1 MQTAGY
7 KNARGKV
14 LHYYN
19 NKYIGGCDLDFFKI
33 PPQILGEGAKIRL
46 KKLGEPGEVFYE
58 LALEMIRTIEE
69 RAQEKRPAVLILPV
83 GPVGQ
88 YPIFVR
94 LVMERRLSLRH
105 CWFINMDE
113 YLDED
118 DNWLPTDHPL
128 SFRGFMESEVY
139 GTIDPALLMPE
150 EQRLF
155 PDPRDTGK
163 VLKQITQLGGVDLCI
178 GGLGINGHLAFNE
191 PQPDLTAAAFAA
203 LPARVLDISAET
215 RAVNALAGYGG
226 AMAAMPARCVTLG
239 MAEILG
245 ARKIR
250 VGCFREWHRGAVRQA
265 AYGDVT
271 SAFPATLLQQHSDAE
286 ILLTTEVSRQPFGD

>member
-1 MQTAGY
+1 M
-7 KNARGKV
+7 
-14 LHYYN
+14 
-19 NKYIGGCDLDFFKI
+19 DFFKI
-33 PPQILGEGAKIRL
+33 TPQNLGEGAKIRL

-58 LALEMIRTIEE
+58 LALEMIHAIEE
-69 RAQEKRPAVLILPV
+69 SAREERPAVLILPV

-94 LVMERRLSLRH
+94 LVKERRLSLRH

-118 DNWLPTDHPL
+118 DNWLPIEHPL
-128 SFRGFMESEVY
+128 SFRGFMERAVY
-139 GTIDPALLMPE
+139 GAIDPALLMPE

-155 PDPRDTGK
+155 PDPQDTGK
-163 VLKQITQLGGVDLCI
+163 VLNQISQLGGVDLCI

-191 PQPDLTAAAFAA
+191 PQPDMTAAAFAA

-215 RAVNALAGYGG
+215 RAVNAASGYGG
-226 AMAAMPARCVTLG
+226 ALAAMPARCVTLG

-245 ARKIR
+245 ARRIR
-250 VGCFREWHRGAVRQA
+250 VACFREWHRGAVRQA
-265 AYGDVT
+265 AYGDV
-271 SAFPATLLQQHSDAE
+271 SSVFPATLLQQHSDAL
-286 ILLTTEVSRQPFGD
+286 ILLTEEVSRLPWNC